1 MPEIDCSFKTH
12 DESYNIVI
20 SQFRFNRV
28 GGGD

>member
-20 SQFRFNRV
+20 SQFRFTIKLPT
-28 GGGD
+28 